1 MRLLT
6 SSRAWSKGGTPG
18 PDSAAEYTSFNNFIK
33 EIVVEGIQVELV
45 IWDNTG
51 MDGYEKL
58 RRLSYEDVH
67 VVLLCFDISDQDSFD
82 NLRHL
87 WNVEADTYLKKVPKI
102 LVGCKKE
109 LQNDVATLRSLRESG
124 HRPISTKKAEAF
136 ALEINALA
144 YLETSAVQKSGLD
157 ELFDYAARAALT
169 RGPSKGKKGIRRFL
183 SRSEMKFKS

>member
-1 MRLLT
+1 MAIKPITPHFLPVITMNTPFYYPIMRLLT

-87 WNVEADTYLKKVPKI
+87 VSTRQGPAFH
-102 LVGCKKE
+102 
-109 LQNDVATLRSLRESG
+109 LR
-124 HRPISTKKAEAF
+124 T
-136 ALEINALA
+136 NM
-144 YLETSAVQKSGLD
+144 Q
-157 ELFDYAARAALT
+157 
-169 RGPSKGKKGIRRFL
+169 
-183 SRSEMKFKS
+183 